1 MVADDPGLSKPG
13 NIEIKSILRKR
24 LGSKLRFAKIG

>member
-1 MVADDPGLSKPG
+1 MVEDDPTLIKPG
-13 NIEIKSILRKR
+13 NIEIKSILKKR